1 MMTLKEFIQ
10 KFVCRNTLIR
20 LWEPF
25 NGGHKMLTDGET
37 EVGME
42 WEIVGGEGWQ
52 AKYADREIIGVTD
65 IFCETYREAVNIVL
79 KV

>member
-1 MMTLKEFIQ
+1 MRLKDFIKEF
-10 KFVCRNTLIR
+10 VCKNTLIR

-25 NGGHKMLTDGET
+25 NGGHKMLTNGEA

-42 WEIVGGEGWQ
+42 WGIVDGKGWQ
-52 AKYADREIIGVTD
+52 AKYADREIVGVTD

>member
-1 MMTLKEFIQ
+1 MRLKDFIKEF
-10 KFVCRNTLIR
+10 VCKNTLIR

-25 NGGHKMLTDGET
+25 NGGHKMLTDGEA

-42 WEIVGGEGWQ
+42 WGIVDDKGWQ
-52 AKYADREIIGVTD
+52 AKYADREIVGVTD

>member
-1 MMTLKEFIQ
+1 MRLKDFIKEF
-10 KFVCRNTLIR
+10 VCKNTLIR

-42 WEIVGGEGWQ
+42 WEIVDGKGWQ
-52 AKYADREIIGVTD
+52 AKYADREIVGVTD
-65 IFCETYREAVNIVL
+65 ILCETCREAVNIVL